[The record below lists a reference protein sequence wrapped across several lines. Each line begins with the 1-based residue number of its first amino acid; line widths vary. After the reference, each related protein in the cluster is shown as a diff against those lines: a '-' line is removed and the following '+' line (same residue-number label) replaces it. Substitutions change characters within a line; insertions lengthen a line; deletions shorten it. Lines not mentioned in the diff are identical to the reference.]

1 MQLRDKWC
9 PPPPQKKKKKT
20 NLGANCL
27 SQKKNHTVKQAISE
41 LKAALDAAAPEKVL
55 CWVVDGLMDRAL
67 LWKLSW
73 ALNSVGHSIVPV
85 STYDWLIAVKHARS
99 MM

>member
-1 MQLRDKWC
+1 MQLIDKWC
-9 PPPPQKKKKKT
+9 AHFLTQTEQTVNWPCQT
-20 NLGANCL
+20 N
-27 SQKKNHTVKQAISE
+27 NHAVKQAISE
-41 LKAALDAAAPEKVL
+41 LKAALDADAPDKVL
-55 CWVVDGLMDRAL
+55 CWVVEGLLDRAV

-85 STYDWLIAVKHARS
+85 SMYDWLIAVKQARS